1 MLGVYFLF
9 LEFYE
14 YILQILLCM
23 LKKAMFLENIVICL
37 QLQYVIQIFVN
48 ILQLFKAQAEAKQQG
63 KVPPTKIVIQLTQ
76 SLFDVALTTSPVNPV
91 KELMPPT
98 SIKKDEHVKTKH
110 LKESHSN
117 AKD

>member
-1 MLGVYFLF
+1 MYVKKSYVFRK
-9 LEFYE
+9 YS
-14 YILQILLCM
+14 YLLTTLVC
-23 LKKAMFLENIVICL
+23 I
-37 QLQYVIQIFVN
+37 IQIFVN